1 MNLLSKK
8 GESIDMTV
16 SDWDSPDE
24 TFLVCVYNVSPDQDY
39 TFLQV
44 PIGSTSQ
51 DIVTQVGVK
60 ACSNVWSEF
69 YMYANK

>member
-51 DIVTQVGVK
+51 DIVTQVDSLCQK
-60 ACSNVWSEF
+60 NHHTPDPSTYF
-69 YMYANK
+69 

>member
-51 DIVTQVGVK
+51 DIVTQVGALFK
-60 ACSNVWSEF
+60 NHHIPDPSTNV
-69 YMYANK
+69 